1 MERTG
6 DFHDFKRQI
15 VELLPQISTFQQV
28 FLQMIDQTSN
38 ASESAALLR
47 VLLLS
52 SYLLLRIGL
61 HSFLPLEDLI
71 DLSLCFIKEQM
82 NNEALLSEL
91 LRLLQTLLMVL
102 TRSGELML
110 NCDLF
115 PYLTRFLTS
124 QTVLQQV
131 SRGDLRIQSWYFVC
145 VDYLSFDPSHSA
157 SVSTFPP
164 RDSLLRGLESTEIA
178 SIPLGCNCARALLP
192 RQWTWGFGPYP
203 PDAFSCVNKHND
215 YRNIT
220 PTSIKIFPLSLIGNL
235 TGLYLTETDRRSGL
249 LLGGTALMAAER
261 YEAIRKHAQHRL
273 DLSYQRNEKPHGVVG
288 HIAKSEVYGQH
299 KEWKP
304 EKPKPMSSVERRE
317 EEEKREIRR
326 RVLRRV
332 AKLEFVNGVEKN
344 YYDSFVRNSDV
355 LLNYVCVL
363 FCFQLVVRGV
373 LESRR
378 VCHARC
384 GGETGEFVRSSVL
397 RVGMRRNAEYHRE
410 PVDRCG

>member
-15 VELLPQISTFQQV
+15 VELVPQISTFQQA
-28 FLQMIDQTSN
+28 FLQMIGQTSS
-38 ASESAALLR
+38 ASESAALIR

-61 HSFLPLEDLI
+61 HSFIPLEDLI
-71 DLSLCFIKEQM
+71 DLSLCFFKEHM
-82 NNEALLSEL
+82 NDDTLLSEL
-91 LRLLQTLLMVL
+91 LRLLQTLLMVM
-102 TRSGELML
+102 TRNGELML

-124 QTVLQQV
+124 ETVLQQV
-131 SRGDLRIQSWYFVC
+131 SRGDLRVQSWYFVC
-145 VDYLSFDPSHSA
+145 IDYLSFDPSHQT
-157 SVSTFPP
+157 SVSTLPQ
-164 RDSLLRGLESTEIA
+164 RDSLLQGLESTEIT
-178 SIPLGCNCARALLP
+178 SIPLGCNCVRALLP
-192 RQWTWGFGPYP
+192 RQWNWGFGPYP
-203 PDAFSCVNKHND
+203 PNALSCVNKHND

-299 KEWKP
+299 KEWKQ
-304 EKPKPMSSVERRE
+304 EKLRSMSSMERKE
-317 EEEKREIRR
+317 EEEKREMRR
-326 RVLRRV
+326 RALKRV

-344 YYDSFVRNSDV
+344 YYDSFVRNADV
-355 LLNYVCVL
+355 LLNYV
-363 FCFQLVVRGV
+363 
-373 LESRR
+373 
-378 VCHARC
+378 
-384 GGETGEFVRSSVL
+384 SVL
-397 RVGMRRNAEYHRE
+397 AWFEG
-410 PVDRCG
+410 